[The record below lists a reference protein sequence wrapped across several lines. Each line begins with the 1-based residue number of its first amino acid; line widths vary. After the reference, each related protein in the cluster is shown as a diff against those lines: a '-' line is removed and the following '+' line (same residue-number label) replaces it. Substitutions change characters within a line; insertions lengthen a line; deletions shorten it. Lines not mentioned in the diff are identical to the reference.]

1 MTAYRLKMHGDAMN
15 AAIRTHCLSGGD
27 TCLVFGSS
35 ADAIDLIYFGPSLP
49 ADEDLACLAASGEF
63 GRHENQP
70 DVPPI
75 GGLLPEAKNGYSGR
89 PALRLRV
96 DGEAVETDCA
106 LQAVTATSRNLTAVW
121 LDRMSQL
128 EVSTSWELGADD
140 MIRCHYRFANRGDKP
155 ITLDGAPSLVLPL
168 PMRFNTMSGCPGRWA
183 AEMQKVQHK
192 LGRSAIEMRSNGGKP
207 GFDPGNWLL
216 FQGDD
221 EGGVVGCHL
230 AWPGDHLSH
239 VAQDSDGRATL
250 IMEATPE
257 RDHAVLGPGQEFSSA
272 SAIVAYAHDQD
283 RLGQKFH
290 NHVRNAVLPRR
301 SEWGPR
307 RVHLNTWEAQ
317 GFDLSEAALTALADQ
332 AAKLGVERFVLD
344 DGWFKG
350 RRSDWAGLGDWIV
363 DPDILPNGL
372 TLLID
377 HIKAQG
383 MDFGLWIEPEMVS
396 EDSDLFRMHPD
407 WCIHSGEARPTQ
419 RHQLVLDLAR
429 AEVRDHLAEAISRLL
444 ADYDIAYLKWD
455 HNRSLFPPGT
465 GQTLG
470 YLRLLADISQRR
482 PQVEIEN
489 CASGGGRIDFNS
501 LSFAHRVWPSDNN
514 DPIERLRIN
523 RGWTQFLPLEVLGN
537 HVGPL
542 PNPITGRRTA
552 MDFRAKVALFGHMG
566 VEANPG
572 EMEPNERVVLAGL
585 IELYKQWRAVL
596 HGGTLWQL
604 KHHHDGF
611 YGQLVVDGDR
621 AIAFAAQTT
630 FAADFNISP
639 VRMKGLEPDARYRVV
654 LPRPWPEPARRY
666 LADPALWDGSLVLS
680 GTALM
685 ERGLALPLI
694 HPETAWIV
702 LLEKDC
708 EA

>member
-1 MTAYRLKMHGDAMN
+1 MHGDGMD
-15 AAIRTHCLSGGD
+15 AAIRTHCLSGAD
-27 TCLVFGSS
+27 TCLVFASS
-35 ADAIDLIYFGPSLP
+35 ADAIDLIYLGPLLP
-49 ADEDLACLAASGEF
+49 TGENFAGLAASGEF

-70 DVPPI
+70 DVPPV
-75 GGLLPEAKNGYSGR
+75 GGLLPEAKNGYAGR
-89 PALRLRV
+89 PALWLRV
-96 DGEAVETDCA
+96 DGEAVATDCVS
-106 LQAVTATSRNLTAVW
+106 QAVTATSRSLTAIW
-121 LDRMSQL
+121 LDRASQL
-128 EVSTSWELGADD
+128 EVSTSWELDADD
-140 MIRCHYRFANRGDKP
+140 MIRCRYRFANRGDKP
-155 ITLDGAPSLVLPL
+155 ITLEGAPSLVLPL
-168 PMRFNTMSGCPGRWA
+168 PMRFNTMTSFPGRWA
-183 AEMQKVQHK
+183 AEMQQVQNK
-192 LGRSAIEMRSNGGKP
+192 LGRGAIEMRSTGGKP

-216 FQGDD
+216 FDGDD
-221 EGGVVGCHL
+221 RGGVIGCHL
-230 AWPGDHLSH
+230 AWPGDHYAH
-239 VAQDSDGRATL
+239 VVQDSDGRAIL
-250 IMEATPE
+250 IMAAAAES
-257 RDHAVLGPGQEFSSA
+257 DHAVLAPGQDYSSA
-272 SAIVAYAHDQD
+272 SAVVAYAHDQD

-290 NHVRNAVLPRR
+290 NHVRKAVLPRR

-307 RVHLNTWEAQ
+307 KVHLNTWEAL
-317 GFDLSEAALTALADQ
+317 GFDLSEAALIALADQ
-332 AAKLGVERFVLD
+332 AAMLGVERFVLD

-350 RRSDWAGLGDWIV
+350 RRSDRAGLGDWIV
-363 DPDILPNGL
+363 DPEILPNGL
-372 TLLID
+372 TALID
-377 HIKAQG
+377 HVKAQG

-396 EDSDLFRMHPD
+396 EDSDLYRRHSD
-407 WCIHSGEARPTQ
+407 WCLHSGEARPTQ

-429 AEVRDHLAEAISRLL
+429 VEVRDHLAAAIDRLL
-444 ADYDIAYLKWD
+444 ESHDIAYLKWD

-470 YLRLLADISQRR
+470 YLQLLAEISRR
-482 PQVEIEN
+482 HPQVEIEN

-523 RGWTQFLPLEVLGN
+523 RGWTRFLPLEVLGN
-537 HVGPL
+537 HVGPS

-572 EMEPNERVVLAGL
+572 EMEPNERAVLADH
-585 IELYKQWRAVL
+585 IELYKQWRGVL

-604 KHHHDGF
+604 KHDHAGF
-611 YGQLVVDGDR
+611 HGQIVVQGDR

-630 FAADFNISP
+630 FAADFNIAP
-639 VRMKGLEPDARYRVV
+639 VRMKGLEPDARYRVM

-666 LADPALWDGSLVLS
+666 LADPALWHGSLVLS

-694 HPETAWIV
+694 HPETAWII

-708 EA
+708 DA